1 MSIFTVTAIISV
13 LVDQISKFFIET
25 FLYEKSTLFFT
36 YLQNKGAAWGIFS
49 DNELFLKLITPVL
62 ILIIALYFSALSKNK
77 FEFFIGGLVVGGALG
92 NYIDRLFRGHVVDF
106 IDFKVWPIFNVA
118 DICIVVGC
126 LLYIVYLVKNG
137 SKNVANKRGD

>member
-1 MSIFTVTAIISV
+1 MG
-13 LVDQISKFFIET
+13 
-25 FLYEKSTLFFT
+25 
-36 YLQNKGAAWGIFS
+36 NFS

>member
-1 MSIFTVTAIISV
+1 MSIFIVTAMISA
-13 LVDQISKFFIET
+13 LVDQISKFFVET
-25 FLYEKSTLFFT
+25 FLYEKSAFFFT

-49 DNELFLKLITPVL
+49 DNGLFLKLITP
-62 ILIIALYFSALSKNK
+62 ILISIIVLYFILLSKSK

-92 NYIDRLFRGHVVDF
+92 NYIDRLFRGYVVDF

-126 LLYIVYLVKNG
+126 LLYIIYLVKNEA
-137 SKNVANKRGD
+137 KNRNNKKDY